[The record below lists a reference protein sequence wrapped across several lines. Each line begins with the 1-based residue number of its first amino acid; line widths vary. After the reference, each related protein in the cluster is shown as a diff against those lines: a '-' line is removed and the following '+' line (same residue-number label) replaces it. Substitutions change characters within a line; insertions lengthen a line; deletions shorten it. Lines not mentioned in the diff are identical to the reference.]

1 MPQNNSEQK
10 KTAAEVL
17 LGILNTATLTRD
29 DNFDTYALL
38 PKKETNKSLTSLD
51 SEDFVGWISSEY
63 FKQTKHW
70 PPNHDLKSTISH
82 AKREAKKKD
91 SFGEIHLRFGFF
103 CNTHFI
109 DMCNNNNEAVEITSS
124 GWNVTN
130 NLPVYFRNVRNQREL
145 ATPVRNGNY
154 RDIRHSMNID
164 NEEDE
169 ILLLPTICTL
179 PMADIIRPIIGFVGH
194 QGSAKTTA
202 SRVIRLLL
210 DPTYP
215 IENDFK
221 RAQHDLALVFTYNAL
236 PVFDNLTTISDTVS
250 DMFCRAHSGT
260 GFDIRAYYD
269 DSTVKSFG
277 YRRGM
282 LFTAINPPTLAKDF
296 NERTVQLE
304 LSRISDTERTG
315 EKELLARF
323 MARRPSILGGML
335 DVIVQAKRLLPKMT
349 FDWRPRWAD
358 AFELASAAAEVMG
371 YGATRYRD
379 AVRDNLAARAT
390 RQNSSHWQEPA
401 LEAILSLMSAQGN
414 FVGTPTDLLT
424 AIAPYRPRNLGPAA
438 EKKWPDS
445 VVKLGLALN
454 HIKADLEEAG
464 VALSRKTP
472 KGKTKITL
480 DWLTTAAPTAQ
491 EAVVADEEAHE
502 ADAIDTVTFAAD
514 ELGGVAFEDVNYDA
528 IGLIPEVDPD
538 ALPDVV
544 DLDIAELVAPVI
556 DELPLTGTTAATDSV
571 QDAHEADD
579 AEKVLAI
586 ESTAAPDAPSTTAL
600 VIPVATSAVE
610 LEPQAVEEVD
620 EDVCKFWSMGDKEV
634 PCCSAKNGKA
644 LWTNSECAYC
654 DEFIARTPH
663 QKKSAKAD
671 TESEEFG
678 IYQSAFK

>member
-1 MPQNNSEQK
+1 MPQNNSTPK

-38 PKKETNKSLTSLD
+38 PGTETNKSLTDLD
-51 SEDFVGWISSEY
+51 SEDFVGWISSQY

-70 PPNHDLKSTISH
+70 PPAHDLKSTISH

-91 SFGEIHLRFGFF
+91 SFGEIHLRFGFLG
-103 CNTHFI
+103 NTHFI

-130 NLPVYFRNVRNQREL
+130 NLPVYFRKVRNQRDL
-145 ATPVRNGNY
+145 ATPARNGNY

-164 NEEDE
+164 HEEDE

-236 PVFDNLTTISDTVS
+236 PVFDNLTTISETVS

-323 MARRPSILGGML
+323 MARRASILGGMF

-379 AVRDNLAARAT
+379 AVRENLAARAT
-390 RQNSSHWQEPA
+390 RQASSHWQEPA
-401 LEAILSLMSAQGN
+401 LEAILSLMSAQQGK
-414 FVGTPTDLLT
+414 FVGTTSDLLL
-424 AIAPYRPRNLGPAA
+424 AIGMHCPSDLGPAA
-438 EKKWPDS
+438 AKKWPDS
-445 VVKLGLALN
+445 PEKLGLALN
-454 HIKADLEEAG
+454 RIKADLEDAG
-464 VALSRKTP
+464 VALSKTSP
-472 KGKTKITL
+472 KGRTKITL
-480 DWLTTAAPTAQ
+480 QWLTTAASTAQ
-491 EAVVADEEAHE
+491 GAIVAGAEPTET
-502 ADAIDTVTFAAD
+502 DAIDVVTIAAD
-514 ELGGVAFEDVNYDA
+514 ELGGVAFEDVDLEA
-528 IGLIPEVDPD
+528 IGLIPEMDPD
-538 ALPDVV
+538 ALPEAP
-544 DLDIAELVAPVI
+544 DLGVSELVAPVV
-556 DELPLTGTTAATDSV
+556 DEVPLDATADINSV
-571 QDAHEADD
+571 QEAPDAKA
-579 AEKVLAI
+579 AEHVPSI
-586 ESTAAPDAPSTTAL
+586 ESTVAPAAPSTTAP
-600 VIPVATSAVE
+600 VIPEASSTEE
-610 LEPQAVEEVD
+610 LELQAAEKVD
-620 EDVCKFWSMGDKEV
+620 EDVCKFWFMGDNEV
-634 PCCSAKNGKA
+634 PCCSAKNSKS
-644 LWTNSECAYC
+644 LWSNSECASC
-654 DEFIARTPH
+654 DDLVPRYPRRKRIAKQDDKP
-663 QKKSAKAD
+663 
-671 TESEEFG
+671 EEFG
-678 IYQSAFK
+678 MYQSAFK

>member
-1 MPQNNSEQK
+1 
-10 KTAAEVL
+10 
-17 LGILNTATLTRD
+17 
-29 DNFDTYALL
+29 
-38 PKKETNKSLTSLD
+38 
-51 SEDFVGWISSEY
+51 
-63 FKQTKHW
+63 
-70 PPNHDLKSTISH
+70 
-82 AKREAKKKD
+82 
-91 SFGEIHLRFGFF
+91 
-103 CNTHFI
+103 
-109 DMCNNNNEAVEITSS
+109 
-124 GWNVTN
+124 
-130 NLPVYFRNVRNQREL
+130 
-145 ATPVRNGNY
+145 
-154 RDIRHSMNID
+154 
-164 NEEDE
+164 
-169 ILLLPTICTL
+169 
-179 PMADIIRPIIGFVGH
+179 MADIIRPIIGFVGH

-221 RAQHDLALVFTYNAL
+221 RAQHDLALVFNYNAL
-236 PVFDNLTTISDTVS
+236 PVFDNLTTISETVS

-260 GFDIRAYYD
+260 GFDIRAYYE

-323 MARRPSILGGML
+323 MARRASILGGML

-390 RQNSSHWQEPA
+390 RQASAHWQEPA

-424 AIAPYRPRNLGPAA
+424 AIAPYRPKNLGPAA

-445 VVKLGLALN
+445 AVKLGLALN

-464 VALSRKTP
+464 VALSKTNP
-472 KGKTKITL
+472 KGRTKITL
-480 DWLTTAAPTAQ
+480 EWLTTAAPNAQ

-502 ADAIDTVTFAAD
+502 SDAIDTVTFATD
-514 ELGGVAFEDVNYDA
+514 ELVGVAFEDVNYDA
-528 IGLIPEVDPD
+528 IGLPPEIDPAD
-538 ALPDVV
+538 LPDVV

-571 QDAHEADD
+571 QDAPETDD
-579 AEKVLAI
+579 AENVLAT
-586 ESTAAPDAPSTTAL
+586 ESTDAPATSITTAP
-600 VIPVATSAVE
+600 VIPVATSTVE
-610 LEPQAVEEVD
+610 LELQEVEKVD
-620 EDVCKFWSMGDKEV
+620 DDVCKYWFMSDKGLA
-634 PCCSAKNGKA
+634 CCSVKRGKS
-644 LWTNSECAYC
+644 LWSKSECDCC
-654 DEFIARTPH
+654 DEFIAKKPH
-663 QKKSAKAD
+663 RENSVKTD
-671 TESEEFG
+671 TVSEEFG
-678 IYQSAFK
+678 MYQSAFK